1 MKYKQC
7 INCKK
12 KKIRPILGDKYS
24 QISERIYKRCKEG
37 YASQGR
43 SKSSNG
49 LFSINWLYMV
59 GTMPS

>member
-12 KKIRPILGDKYS
+12 KKIRPILGDKYP
-24 QISERIYKRCKEG
+24 QISGRICKRCKEG

-49 LFSINWLYMV
+49 LFSID
-59 GTMPS
+59 